1 MCCCKHHSVSAFD
14 QRLLIFHF
22 SRFTGYCPERV
33 YLYRFFL
40 RSSMNEQFNVSMIPR
55 CWYLCYY
62 PLLYQMTA
70 DAVSCTGKWIRQR
83 PILPSCS
90 RSLTVYSQ
98 SFTKWIAVSIVL
110 DQLLVASPF
119 LYAMRPFS
127 SGCAGCA
134 LSGAW
139 RIKMCSVVKVQK
151 ERPCGRGWIQVSR
164 THSFLKVSLSLQQ
177 GDQLLC
183 IIHDDRKENNELLV
197 QNQHD
202 PGLVWR
208 HQFASPGA
216 VSQLA

>member
-40 RSSMNEQFNVSMIPR
+40 RSSMNEQFNGSIIPR
-55 CWYLCYY
+55 CWHLCYY

-70 DAVSCTGKWIRQR
+70 DAVSCTGKWMWQR
-83 PILPSCS
+83 PILPLCS
-90 RSLTVYSQ
+90 RSMIVYSQ

-110 DQLLVASPF
+110 DQLLVAFPF
-119 LYAMRPFS
+119 LNAMRPFS

-139 RIKMCSVVKVQK
+139 RINNVFSCQGTKRETRWKGMDTGI
-151 ERPCGRGWIQVSR
+151 PYP
-164 THSFLKVSLSLQQ
+164 FLPSSLSVPN
-177 GDQLLC
+177 
-183 IIHDDRKENNELLV
+183 R
-197 QNQHD
+197 
-202 PGLVWR
+202 
-208 HQFASPGA
+208 
-216 VSQLA
+216 VSTVMNYT